1 MSKIAPHIL
10 AGSSYEIGRQLGR
23 LGGDAVHG
31 YLLTTTAWRE
41 IVARRGDPRLAAM
54 EKLAEERFPKYAREL
69 RGLAD
74 GLGLPFA
81 DVFAWNCRGDLWVM
95 APDGCTTVQ
104 EPGAERQVIA
114 HNEDGLPGFS
124 GASLMVR
131 VEVAGAKPFVSFAY
145 PGSIPG
151 HTFAMTGAGLVQAV
165 NNVRVTGAGVG
176 VPRMVLGR
184 AVLDAP
190 TIDGA
195 VALLR
200 EAPRAGGFH
209 MSFGQRGD
217 RRIVSVEFL
226 HGAIS
231 VAEVTRRSAH
241 ANHLIHPALAETAQ
255 IVTGSSASR
264 QRRGDAMVEVGAEPL
279 AILRDQADAALPIL
293 RQAADDPDVENT
305 LATAL
310 FSIGSADVSCEVFAE
325 GSRQPC
331 LRIDNDLRISPLASA

>member
-1 MSKIAPHIL
+1 MSKISAHIL
-10 AGSSYEIGRQLGR
+10 TGASHEIGRQLGR
-23 LGGDAVHG
+23 IGADAVHG
-31 YLLTTTAWRE
+31 YLLTTPDWRE
-41 IVARRGDPRLAAM
+41 IAARCGDPRLAAM
-54 EKLAEERFPKYAREL
+54 AKLVEERFPNYAQEL

-74 GLGLPFA
+74 GLGLPLA
-81 DVFAWNCRGDLWVM
+81 EVFAWNCRGDLWAM

-104 EPGAERQVIA
+104 APGVDQHVIA

-124 GASLMVR
+124 GAGLMLR
-131 VEVAGAKPFVSFAY
+131 VEIAGAKPFVSFAY
-145 PGSIPG
+145 PGSLPG
-151 HTFAMTGAGLVQAV
+151 HTFALTGAGLVNVV
-165 NNVRVTGAGVG
+165 NNVRFIGASVG

-195 VALLR
+195 IALLR

-209 MSFGQRGD
+209 MSLGQRGD
-217 RRIVSVEFL
+217 RRIMSVEFL

-231 VAEVTRRSAH
+231 VVEVTRRSVH
-241 ANHLIHPALAETAQ
+241 ANHLIHQALAETPQ

-264 QRRGDAMVEVGAEPL
+264 QRRGDVLVEAGAEPL

-293 RQAADDPDVENT
+293 RRAPDDPDVENT

-310 FSIGSADVSCEVFAE
+310 FSISPADVSCDVFAE
-325 GSRQPC
+325 GSQNPC
-331 LRIDNDLRISPLASA
+331 LRIDGNLRISPLASA

>member
-1 MSKIAPHIL
+1 MSEIAPHSL
-10 AGSSYEIGRQLGR
+10 TGAPYEIGLQLGR
-23 LGGDAVHG
+23 VGADAVHG
-31 YLLTTTAWRE
+31 YLLKTSAWRE
-41 IVARRGDPRLAAM
+41 IAARRGDPRLCAM
-54 EKLAEERFPKYAREL
+54 ERLVEERFPDYAREL

-81 DVFAWNCRGDLWVM
+81 EVFAWNCRGDLWAM

-104 EPGAERQVIA
+104 VPGVERQVIA

-124 GASLMVR
+124 RAGLMVR
-131 VEVAGAKPFVSFAY
+131 VEATGAKPFVSFAY

-151 HTFAMTGAGLVQAV
+151 HTFALTGAGLVQAV
-165 NNVRVTGAGVG
+165 NNVRVTGASVG

-195 VALLR
+195 ITLLR

-209 MSFGQRGD
+209 MSLGQRGD

-231 VAEVTRRSAH
+231 VAEVTRRSVH
-241 ANHLIHPALAETAQ
+241 ANHLIHPALAEKAQ
-255 IVTGSSASR
+255 IMTESSASR
-264 QRRGDAMVEVGAEPL
+264 QRRGDALVEAGAEPL

-293 RQAADDPDVENT
+293 RRAPDDPDVENT

-310 FSIGSADVSCEVFAE
+310 FSIGSVDVACDVFA
-325 GSRQPC
+325 GGRQHPC
-331 LRIDNDLRISPLASA
+331 LHIDGNLHISPLVSV